1 MHERLL
7 NQEPGIPLHQ
17 ALAAT
22 LEEQIREGAW
32 AVGSPIPPEVALCK
46 LYSISRH
53 TLRHALSTLEDGG
66 LIVRRQGAPT
76 RVISRQRPRKFTQSF
91 NSPADILRY
100 PKETYRVNEVEEYV
114 ECDSALASLLKVP
127 VGSSWYHIG
136 AVRKQ
141 QGSDLTIAWSDIY
154 ILPKFAELTSE
165 PDHTHSMVYEQIERR
180 FDVHIDRAEVDV
192 YACGA
197 SPEMA
202 KALDIPGGTPCLAII
217 RHYFDANGSPF
228 EISVAYHPEKR
239 FVYSMEFRG

>member
-17 ALAAT
+17 ALATT
-22 LEEQIREGAW
+22 LEEQIQEGAW

-46 LYSISRH
+46 LYSVSRH

-76 RVISRQRPRKFTQSF
+76 RVISRQRPRKFTQTF
-91 NSPADILRY
+91 NSPTDILRY
-100 PKETYRVNEVEEYV
+100 PKDTYRVNEVEEYL
-114 ECDSALASLLKVP
+114 ECNPELANLLKVP

-141 QGSDLTIAWSDIY
+141 EGSDLTIAWSDIY
-154 ILPKFAELTSE
+154 ILPKFAELTAE

-180 FDVHIDRAEVDV
+180 FDVRIDRAELDV
-192 YACGA
+192 FACGA
-197 SPEMA
+197 SAPMA
-202 KALDIPGGTPCLAII
+202 KALSIQEGTPCLAII
-217 RHYFDANGSPF
+217 RHYFDASGNPF

>member
-1 MHERLL
+1 
-7 NQEPGIPLHQ
+7 
-17 ALAAT
+17 
-22 LEEQIREGAW
+22 
-32 AVGSPIPPEVALCK
+32 
-46 LYSISRH
+46 
-53 TLRHALSTLEDGG
+53 
-66 LIVRRQGAPT
+66 
-76 RVISRQRPRKFTQSF
+76 
-91 NSPADILRY
+91 
-100 PKETYRVNEVEEYV
+100 
-114 ECDSALASLLKVP
+114 LASLLKVP

-202 KALDIPGGTPCLAII
+202 KALD
-217 RHYFDANGSPF
+217 HYFDANGSPF